1 MRCFRI
7 PLEHAALELDTRNRL
22 YNEIRKSPGLHF
34 RELQRRISMATG
46 ALQYHLDYL
55 EKRSLIKSER
65 VENTKRFFAM
75 QTKRLDGEEQIM
87 PFLRQ
92 EKTRHLLIAML
103 SGRKNTIQSLARK
116 TQTPYSTTSRLLD
129 KIVDAGMAQKARK
142 RKQIHYTLE
151 RPESIVQMLVSYR
164 KSFLD
169 ELVDNFVETWQE
181 LKT

>member
-1 MRCFRI
+1 MRCFKI
-7 PLEHAALELDTRNRL
+7 AEEHEALQLDTRSRL

-34 RELQRRISMATG
+34 RELQRRVNMATG

-55 EKRSLIKSER
+55 GKKSLIKSER
-65 VENTKRFFAM
+65 VENTKRFFVM
-75 QTKRLDGEEQIM
+75 QSKRIEGEEQIM

-92 EKTRHLLIAML
+92 EKTRHILMAML

-129 KIVDAGMAQKARK
+129 KIVRAGVSQKTRK
-142 RKQIHYTLE
+142 SKQIHYILE
-151 RPESIVQMLVSYR
+151 KPENITEMLITYR

-169 ELVDNFVETWQE
+169 DLVDEFVATVQE

>member
-1 MRCFRI
+1 
-7 PLEHAALELDTRNRL
+7 LETNPALELDTRSRL

-34 RELQRRISMATG
+34 RELQRRINMATG

-65 VENTKRFFAM
+65 VENTKRFFVM
-75 QTKRLDGEEQIM
+75 QSKRLEGEEQIM
-87 PFLRQ
+87 PFLRM
-92 EKTRHLLIAML
+92 EKTRHLLMSML

-129 KIVDAGMAQKARK
+129 KIVEGGIASKERK
-142 RKQIHYTLE
+142 KKQIHYLLLS
-151 RPESIVQMLVSYR
+151 PEAITQMLVTYR

-169 ELVDNFVETWQE
+169 DLVDEFVETWQE

>member
-1 MRCFRI
+1 MRCWRI
-7 PLEHAALELDTRNRL
+7 LEHSALELDTRSKL

-34 RELQRRISMATG
+34 RELQRRINMATG

-75 QTKRLDGEEQIM
+75 QSKRLEGEEQIM

-92 EKTRHLLIAML
+92 EKTRHLVITML

-129 KIVDAGMAQKARK
+129 KIVEAGLAQKARK
-142 RKQIHYTLE
+142 RKQIHYILE
-151 RPESIVQMLVSYR
+151 KPEIIAQMLISYR
-164 KSFLD
+164 KSFFD
-169 ELVDNFVETWQE
+169 DLVDQFVESWQE

>member
-1 MRCFRI
+1 
-7 PLEHAALELDTRNRL
+7 
-22 YNEIRKSPGLHF
+22 
-34 RELQRRISMATG
+34 
-46 ALQYHLDYL
+46 
-55 EKRSLIKSER
+55 
-65 VENTKRFFAM
+65 
-75 QTKRLDGEEQIM
+75 M

-151 RPESIVQMLVSYR
+151 RPESIGQMLLAYR

>member
-1 MRCFRI
+1 M
-7 PLEHAALELDTRNRL
+7 LEILENPALELDTRSRL

-34 RELQRRISMATG
+34 RELQRRVNMATG

-55 EKRSLIKSER
+55 EKHALIKSER

-75 QTKRLDGEEQIM
+75 QAKRLEGEEQIM

-129 KIVDAGMAQKARK
+129 KIVEAGIAQKVRK

-151 RPESIVQMLVSYR
+151 KPDSIAQMMVSYR

-169 ELVDNFVETWQE
+169 EMVDDFVETWQE
-181 LKT
+181 LKTE